1 MSMLDVRDDSP
12 IGGVNKERAIK
23 YAFQRL
29 EAQKLIERC
38 APPAGMKFGRKPPT
52 YYRALGSD
60 VPGWKKTPHAQGAS
74 NKSLSTDQIDC
85 AGTDP
90 IDKTNCRQ
98 TPFVDSPTS
107 EPAGAK
113 AVDKTELS
121 TNLIVD
127 WNDCPGTDLAVDTD
141 LDGHRVKSPREAF
154 EAAWDEFDSE
164 SKPMDK
170 WESLKT
176 MADFEGCVDVTAKEV
191 SE

>member
-1 MSMLDVRDDSP
+1 
-12 IGGVNKERAIK
+12 
-23 YAFQRL
+23 
-29 EAQKLIERC
+29 
-38 APPAGMKFGRKPPT
+38 MKFGRKPPT

-98 TPFVDSPTS
+98 TPFVDSSTS